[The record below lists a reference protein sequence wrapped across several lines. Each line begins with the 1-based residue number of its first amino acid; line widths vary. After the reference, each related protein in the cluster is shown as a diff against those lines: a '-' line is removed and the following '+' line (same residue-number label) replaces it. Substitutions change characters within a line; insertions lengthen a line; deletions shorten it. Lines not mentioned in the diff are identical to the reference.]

1 MRFFFVVQN
10 ATPFA
15 DEIQLFLARICDSRA
30 NTMRIDRQFT
40 KARYA
45 EREPQLLVALAKNRS
60 VMARAAAKVAWMH
73 TESGNVAM
81 QPSRLDASLLR
92 EQSGLKQQKHQ
103 DKFLHLP
110 DLCCV

>member
-15 DEIQLFLARICDSRA
+15 DEIQLFLARICNSRA

-40 KARYA
+40 KAPYA
-45 EREPQLLVALAKNRS
+45 EREPRLLVALAKNRS
-60 VMARAAAKVAWMH
+60 VMARAVAKVARILR
-73 TESGNVAM
+73 ESGNVAM

-92 EQSGLKQQKHQ
+92 DQSGLKHQ
-103 DKFLHLP
+103 THQ
-110 DLCCV
+110 